1 MALTLATQLWPT
13 RRAAWQGCLG
23 RQAGRVGSRQG
34 GGGPGGVA
42 VRVGWLAGWGGGRV
56 RWRAR
61 SGVARGGE
69 RAGWLEGG
77 WNPIDVRS
85 KEYSGVN
92 IVT

>member
-1 MALTLATQLWPT
+1 M
-13 RRAAWQGCLG
+13 
-23 RQAGRVGSRQG
+23 
-34 GGGPGGVA
+34 A